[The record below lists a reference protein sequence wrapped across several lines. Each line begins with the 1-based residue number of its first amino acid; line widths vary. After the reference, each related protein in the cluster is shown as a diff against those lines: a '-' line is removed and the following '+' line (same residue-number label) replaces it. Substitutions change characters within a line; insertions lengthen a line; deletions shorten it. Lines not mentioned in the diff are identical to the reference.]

1 MKKNS
6 MKESNL
12 KIGIAGYGYVGKK
25 RRKIL
30 DNISGVKIV
39 AISDKNPKYKISSKE
54 IKFFKNY
61 KNLLNENLDVIFVS
75 LPNKYAAEITRLAIK
90 KNIHV
95 FCEKPPGKNVNDIK
109 KVVRVL
115 KNKKRTLKIYCQ

>member
-1 MKKNS
+1 MKDF
-6 MKESNL
+6 NL
-12 KIGIAGYGYVGKK
+12 KIGIAGYGVVGKL

-39 AISDKNPKYKISSKE
+39 AISDKNPKYKILSKN
-54 IKFFKNY
+54 IKFFNNY
-61 KNLLNENLDVIFVS
+61 KKLINENLDVIFVS

-95 FCEKPPGKNVNDIK
+95 FCEKPPARNIKELK
-109 KVVRVL
+109 KVL
-115 KNKKRTLKIYCQ
+115 KEFKKRNKIKLKYGLYGIG